1 MLNLGNKIGCSRTIS
16 YKPEQK
22 LSDKVT
28 EIHYQLHKQ
37 MGVQVDK
44 VRNLGTEPIGQSL
57 CRA

>member
-1 MLNLGNKIGCSRTIS
+1 MLNLGNEIGRSRTIS
-16 YKPEQK
+16 CKPEQK

-44 VRNLGTEPIGQSL
+44 VRSLGTEPTGKSL

>member
-1 MLNLGNKIGCSRTIS
+1 MLNLGNEISCSRTIL

-28 EIHYQLHKQ
+28 EIHYQLYKQ

-44 VRNLGTEPIGQSL
+44 VRSLGTEPKGQSL
-57 CRA
+57 CRV